1 MIKFAK
7 ILTGGILL
15 LLANSVMSDELS
27 VPAIQ
32 AIDGTRLHQLH
43 SEETGFDYQML
54 VLLPVS
60 YDEST
65 DTAYPTMYLLDGGA
79 TFPMLAGYYRYL
91 RFEDAMPEMIIVGL
105 SYGTDDWREGN
116 HRGTD
121 YTAPTDQREHWG
133 GAERFQRALRSEI
146 LPFIEGAYRSDP
158 GKRNIFGQS
167 LGGQFVLYTAMTQPE
182 LFHGHIAS
190 NPALHRNLELFL
202 KPLRSSD
209 EILSALF
216 VASASGDDKIYRDPA
231 MKWINHWS
239 GQAATPWQLKAIS
252 VDGYGHFSLAPE
264 SFRRGVSWLATLN

>member
-1 MIKFAK
+1 MIK
-7 ILTGGILL
+7 ISNSLTVGFLL
-15 LLANSVMSDELS
+15 LLATSVMSDELS
-27 VPAIQ
+27 VPAIH

-43 SEETGFDYQML
+43 SEETGFDYQIL
-54 VLLPVS
+54 VLLPGG
-60 YDEST
+60 YDESA
-65 DTAYPTMYLLDGGA
+65 DTVYPTMYLLDGGT

-91 RFEDAMPEMIIVGL
+91 RFEDAIPEMIIVGL

-146 LPFIEGAYRSDP
+146 LPLIESAYRSDS

-167 LGGQFVLYTAMTQPE
+167 LGGQFVLYTAMTQPD

-202 KPLRSSD
+202 KPIESND
-209 EILSALF
+209 EQSSALF
-216 VASASGDDKIYRDPA
+216 VASASGDDEIYRGPA
-231 MKWINHWS
+231 MQWINHWGS
-239 GQAATPWQLKAIS
+239 KTSTPWQLKAIS

-264 SFRRGVSWLATLN
+264 SFRRGVSWLASLE